1 MNKGTVAQVIGP
13 VVDVDF
19 SEGSTPA
26 ILNALTIKNPTDG
39 SNLFLEVAQHLGE
52 DRVRTIAMDSTDGLV
67 RGMEVID
74 TGQAIA
80 MPVGEDIRGRLF
92 NVVGEAIDGI
102 PKPEGKSSYPI
113 HRPAP
118 HFDELATSAEMLE
131 TGIKVVDLLCPY
143 AKGGKIGLFGGAGVG
158 KTVLIQELINNIAK
172 QHGGLS
178 VFAGVGERTRE
189 GNDLL
194 REFIESGVIN
204 YGDEFKESME
214 KGEWDLTKVDE
225 EKLKESQATLV
236 FGQMNEPP
244 GARARVALSGLT
256 VAEYFRDEVSRDIL
270 LFIDNIFRFTQA
282 GSEVSALLG
291 RMPSAVGYQ
300 PTLATEMGAMQERI
314 TSTKKGSITSVQAVY
329 VPADDLTDPA
339 PATTFTHLDATTVL
353 SRALTQI
360 GIYPAVDPLDST
372 SRIIDP
378 KVVGELHYNTARRAT
393 ILLQNYK
400 DLQDIIAILGMDE
413 LSDEDKLVV
422 SRARRVQRFFSQPF
436 FVAEQFTGAPGK
448 YVKIDDTVKGVKM
461 ILDGELDHLPE
472 GAFYMVGGIEDAI
485 AKGEKMLAEA

>member
-19 SEGSTPA
+19 TEGNLPE
-26 ILNALTIKNPTDG
+26 ILNALHIEKDG
-39 SNLFLEVAQHLGE
+39 GLLTLEVAQHLGE
-52 DRVRTIAMDSTDGLV
+52 NRVRAIAMDSTDGLT
-67 RGMEVID
+67 RGTEVKD
-74 TGQAIA
+74 TGSPIS

-102 PKPEGKSSYPI
+102 AAPKGDRRAPI
-113 HRPAP
+113 HREAP
-118 HFDELATSAEMLE
+118 NFDELSSTTEMFE
-131 TGIKVVDLLCPY
+131 TGIKVIDLLCPY

-194 REFIESGVIN
+194 REFLESGVIN
-204 YGDEFKESME
+204 YGDEFKHAME
-214 KGEWDLTKVDE
+214 NGEWDLSKVDPE
-225 EKLKESQATLV
+225 AMKKSQATLV

-270 LFIDNIFRFTQA
+270 LFVDNIFRFTQA

-300 PTLATEMGAMQERI
+300 PTLATEMGALQERI
-314 TSTKKGSITSVQAVY
+314 TSTKNGSITSVQAVY

-353 SRALTQI
+353 SRQI
-360 GIYPAVDPLDST
+360 ASLGIYPAVDPLDST
-372 SRIIDP
+372 SRILDP
-378 KVVGELHYNTARRAT
+378 LIIGDEHYKTSQRVKL
-393 ILLQNYK
+393 ILQRYK

-413 LSDEDKLVV
+413 LSDEDKLIVA
-422 SRARRVQRFFSQPF
+422 RARRVQRFLSQPF
-436 FVAEQFTGAPGK
+436 FVAEQFTGLAGK
-448 YVKIDDTVKGVKM
+448 YVKIEDSIKGFNM
-461 ILDGELDHLPE
+461 IIDGELDHLPE
-472 GAFYMVGGIEDAI
+472 NAFYLVGTIEDAI
-485 AKGEKMLAEA
+485 EKGEKMLKEA